1 MDLHARYLQPS
12 KHTAKVLKVQILQ
25 SLSIFFQNL
34 SNNALVFYLLSNDH
48 INELITHRFDF
59 HDEELMAYY
68 ISFLKVETPTPTPT
82 RVSEPPP
89 PPRSMGFSSLSLNA
103 SSSPRPSL
111 NGRDARA
118 RGRAGAVAA
127 AGP

>member
-1 MDLHARYLQPS
+1 VDLHARYLQPS

-68 ISFLKVETPTPTPT
+68 ISFLKVGTRTPT
-82 RVSEPPP
+82 RTRVSDPPP
-89 PPRSMGFSSLSLNA
+89 PPWG
-103 SSSPRPSL
+103 
-111 NGRDARA
+111 G
-118 RGRAGAVAA
+118 G
-127 AGP
+127 GP